1 MMNPSH
7 VRPVVGLKAARS
19 PEELFPLVDLCRA
32 GKLKE
37 VGEWIASS
45 KPLDPPLNAK
55 RSRRQSPLEVAIEKG
70 FFALAEL
77 LLDGGCDPMANGNAL
92 CDAVRS
98 DHPEIARLL
107 LDRGVPGDS
116 VHLSDVFDAGRQ
128 MLELFIERGVD
139 PSAENAYFEALCTK
153 VHPLLFVL
161 RDYKE
166 RFPDLQR
173 QAEMAL
179 CHHCEKGNAR
189 NVGLLLWAEARADA
203 QVPDPNFIDGE
214 STTNALS
221 IATRAG
227 RVDILKQLKPEK
239 HPQQLQT
246 LFTDAWLKPSA
257 ALFDYL
263 IGLGAPINAKANGGC
278 DVVEHL
284 LWTLGFE
291 SRGGIYGYPNPTR
304 VTETIGLIEHLCRSG
319 AKWVPDEAETVRH
332 RRDRFRKIAPETI
345 VKLFRIFRDTDAA
358 SVELLDSI
366 IGSPAIRKSLG
377 SQLRSIEE
385 IIHPAPAK
393 KVPDASNAGVKVRER
408 AAPPTVAEMRA
419 RAEEVLL
426 DLIRQEPSLHF
437 TRVAAGSYY
446 EKPRLRKRLGMAKND
461 DRDIQPI
468 LEDAVAK
475 LNQRMQTFR
484 VKAEWNG
491 RTSCR
496 LEATLA
502 DGNDWATALA
512 EAWASVAEPNELFLT
527 DAGLDLRNLILS
539 GELGSDW
546 STERSITFKIGLHGR
561 EHVLE
566 PYVQEV
572 ENKTGI
578 ALSCEREK
586 NRWPEP
592 TRFRITVRDPAGPAA
607 GVGINLRIDLPL
619 DADRKSD
626 RDSLRRLL
634 YNELLRARP
643 EGTDAFFLF
652 TISSREELDRCLPR
666 FTSGDNL
673 VRFFHALTV
682 HDSLKKSYDFR
693 SGAKCWFVA
702 FSPAANWPATLKA
715 LEEETSQ
722 PGVAERYGVSPDAA
736 KLLEWIQAVP
746 KDRFT
751 GPWTPIVEDAVE
763 RWIGIRCPWGDE
775 NFAAFLQMLLDELND
790 RTEYDLSLQPW
801 RQHGAIKS
809 RIRVRR
815 KRSTL
820 DDLILQLQSWALRSG
835 IHVDGERARASLESL
850 LGENRIQA
858 NEP

>member
-1 MMNPSH
+1 MINPSH
-7 VRPVVGLKAARS
+7 APPAVGLKAARS

-37 VGEWIASS
+37 VGEWIAAG

-55 RSRRQSPLEVAIEKG
+55 RSRRQSPLEIAIDKG
-70 FFALAEL
+70 FFALTEL
-77 LLDGGCDPMANGNAL
+77 LLDGGCDPTANGNAL

-98 DHPEIARLL
+98 DQPEIAKLL
-107 LDRGVPGDS
+107 LDRGVPADS
-116 VHLSDVFDAGRQ
+116 IHLSDVFDAGRQ
-128 MLELFIERGVD
+128 ILELFIERGVD
-139 PSAENAYFEALCTK
+139 PSAENAYYDALCTK

-161 RDYKE
+161 KDHKE
-166 RFPDLQR
+166 RFPELQR

-179 CHHCEKGNAR
+179 CHHCENGNAR
-189 NVGLLLWAEARADA
+189 NVGLLLWAGARADA

-221 IATRAG
+221 VATRAG

-246 LFTDAWLKPSA
+246 LFADAWLRPSA

-263 IGLGAPINAKANGGC
+263 IGLGAPINTKANGGC
-278 DVVEHL
+278 GVIEHL
-284 LWTLGFE
+284 LWRLGSE
-291 SRGGIYGYPNPTR
+291 AGGGLYGFANPTR
-304 VTETIGLIEHLCRSG
+304 GTETIGLIDHLCRCG
-319 AKWVPDEAETVRH
+319 GKLVPDESETVRH
-332 RRDRFRKIAPETI
+332 RRVRFRKIAPENI
-345 VKLFRIFRDTDAA
+345 RRLFRIFRETDAA

-366 IGSPAIRKSLG
+366 IGSPALRKSLG
-377 SQLRSIEE
+377 PQLRSIEE

-393 KVPDASNAGVKVRER
+393 KVPESANAGVKVREGA
-408 AAPPTVAEMRA
+408 AAPSVAEMRA
-419 RAEEVLL
+419 RAEELLL
-426 DLIRQEPSLHF
+426 DVVRQEPSLHF

-446 EKPRLRKRLGMAKND
+446 EKPRLRKRLGMPKDD

-468 LEDAVAK
+468 IEDAVGK
-475 LNQRMQTFR
+475 LNRRLRTFR

-496 LEATLA
+496 LEATLNG
-502 DGNDWATALA
+502 GNGWTSALA
-512 EAWASVAEPNELFLT
+512 EAWASVSEPNELFLT

-539 GELGSDW
+539 GALGSDW

-566 PYVQEV
+566 PYVQEI

-578 ALSCEREK
+578 GLSCEREK
-586 NRWPEP
+586 KGWPEP
-592 TRFRITVRDPAGPAA
+592 TRFRITVRDPAAPSV
-607 GVGINLRIDLPL
+607 GVGVNPRIDLSL
-619 DADRKSD
+619 DADRKGD

-634 YNELLRARP
+634 YDELLRARP
-643 EGTDAFFLF
+643 QGNDAFFLF

-673 VRFFHALTV
+673 ARFFHALTV
-682 HDSLKKSYDFR
+682 HDSLKTSSDLR
-693 SGAKCWFVA
+693 SCAKCWFVA
-702 FSPAANWPATLKA
+702 FSPAGNWPATLKA
-715 LEEETSQ
+715 LKEEISQ
-722 PGVAERYGVSPDAA
+722 PSVAERYGVSPDAA
-736 KLLEWIQAVP
+736 KLLEWIQALP

-751 GPWTPIVEDAVE
+751 GPWTPILEDAVE

-790 RTEYDLSLQPW
+790 RTEYILSLQPW
-801 RQHGAIKS
+801 RQHGAVKS
-809 RIRVRR
+809 RICVRR

-820 DDLILQLQSWALRSG
+820 DDLILQLQAWALRSG
-835 IHVDGERARASLESL
+835 IHVDSERARASLESL
-850 LGENRIQA
+850 LGENRI
-858 NEP
+858 